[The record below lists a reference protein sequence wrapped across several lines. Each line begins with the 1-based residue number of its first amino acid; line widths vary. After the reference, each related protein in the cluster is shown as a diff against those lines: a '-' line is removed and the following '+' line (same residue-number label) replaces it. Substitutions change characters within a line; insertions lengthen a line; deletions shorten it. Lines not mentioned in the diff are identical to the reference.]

1 MFKKNLKKVITLV
14 LVASMM
20 VSAAAGCG
28 KKGDDEGTTP
38 TAAPTQAATDNTEK
52 PNTGNTDNTE
62 TPDTGNTETPGTTTE
77 PTTAP
82 EPELVI
88 EDFGDADY
96 VFKDSVSTLAS
107 NWNPHTYQTTDD
119 SYPGDFLRVGLYSFI
134 FNDELNP
141 VEGKDPYA
149 GYKIVPEMAAEMPI
163 DVTEAMK
170 TAHPE
175 FGIPAD
181 ATEGYAYEIKL
192 NPLATWEDGTPI
204 NADTYVY
211 SMKELFDPLM
221 KNYRASDYMDSSFV
235 IANAKNYYYQGTT
248 DYMDNGVNNAF
259 AMADLTKG
267 DDGQYLAPN
276 GNKMYIGLNIALDW
290 CGGNTLKD
298 YVDAYG
304 TGYFDVTN
312 WDALVAMMDENGLI
326 PLNDENLALFTPVT
340 TGNPAWG
347 ETDADLPNYFVEAK
361 EYAADYDFANVG
373 ILKNDDYSITIVLG
387 KSLVGFNLLYN
398 LTGNWIVYQ
407 PYYDACKSQIGET
420 GAWATTYNTSVET
433 TMSYGPYK
441 MTQFQ
446 TDKSMRF
453 ERNEKWYGYTDGK
466 HIYVDPVDGLVYP
479 MYQTTAIDTQ
489 VVAEA
494 ATRKLMFLKGQLMG
508 YGLQTEDFA
517 EYRDSE
523 YTYVTP
529 SETIFFFIF
538 NGYMDAIQIREGKK
552 AQADGTFVTDFD
564 QTKYD
569 LETMTLTSFRQAV
582 AVTYDKEALCTAV
595 SPARSGGYGLI
606 GNNYIYDPDTGAKYR
621 DTDQAKQA
629 LCDFYSVDVSKFASL
644 DDAVDSITGYDE
656 VAAKALYKQAYDEAL
671 AAGFITD
678 ADGDGVSDQ
687 TVEITY
693 ASSASSAFI
702 TKTLD
707 YLNAKM
713 NEVTAGTPFAG
724 KIMFKESAP
733 LGNDW
738 STKLK
743 DGMAD
748 TCLAGWSGSALDPF
762 GLTDLYTN
770 PAYQYDAKWFNAST
784 VDVTMDVNT
793 AGVDAPA
800 KVETVTMNLK
810 QWSDALNG
818 AAVEVN
824 GKTYNFG
831 SGMADVETR
840 LNILAKIEST
850 VLGTYD
856 YIPMLQDA
864 GMSLLSQQVFY
875 VIEDYNP
882 ILGRGGITYM
892 KYNYDEKAWADY
904 VSSQP
909 NGELSY

>member
-1 MFKKNLKKVITLV
+1 MFKKNLKKAITLV

-28 KKGDDEGTTP
+28 KKGEDEVTP
-38 TAAPTQAATDNTEK
+38 TVAPTQAATDNTEK
-52 PNTGNTDNTE
+52 PGTE

-96 VFKDSVSTLAS
+96 VYKDSVSTLAS

-119 SYPGDFLRVGLYSFI
+119 SYPADFLRVGLYSFI

-141 VEGKDPYA
+141 VEGKEAYE
-149 GYKIVPEMAAEMPI
+149 GYVIVPEMAAAMPV
-163 DVTEAMK
+163 DVTEKIKAE
-170 TAHPE
+170 HPE
-175 FGIPAD
+175 FNIPKD
-181 ATEGYAYEIKL
+181 ATEGYAYVIDL
-192 NPLATWEDGTPI
+192 NPLAKWEDGTPI

-211 SMKELFDPLM
+211 SMKELFDPQM
-221 KNYRASDYMDSSFV
+221 KNYRASDYMDSDFV
-235 IANAKNYYYQGTT
+235 IANAKNYYYQGTESY
-248 DYMDNGVNNAF
+248 DAIGV
-259 AMADLTKG
+259 KISE
-267 DDGQYLAPN
+267 YLAEGKAVEDIYVDMSFWGVTAPDGTN
-276 GNKMYIGLNIALDW
+276 YALATDDTMVRDEAIPE
-290 CGGNTLKD
+290 GQPED
-298 YVDAYG
+298 YVSAKYLYDTYLGPGCPYESYSSAYLC
-304 TGYFDVTN
+304 TKTSY
-312 WDALVAMMDENGLI
+312 
-326 PLNDENLALFTPVT
+326 
-340 TGNPAWG
+340 
-347 ETDADLPNYFVEAK
+347 ADN
-361 EYAADYDFANVG
+361 YDFANVG
-373 ILKNDDYSITIVLG
+373 IMKTGDYQITLVLG
-387 KSLVGFNLLYN
+387 KALAGFMLHYN
-398 LTGNWIVYQ
+398 LTSNWIVYQ

-420 GAWATTYNTSVET
+420 GAWSTTYNTSVET

-441 MTQFQ
+441 LTQYQ
-446 TDKSMRF
+446 TDKAMRF
-453 ERNEKWYGYTDGK
+453 ERNENWYGYTDGK
-466 HIYVDPVDGLVYP
+466 HIYVDPVDGLTYP

-494 ATRKLMFLKGQLMG
+494 ATRKLMFLKGQLMD
-508 YGLQTEDFA
+508 YGLQTEDFD
-517 EYRDSE
+517 EYRSSE

-552 AQADGTFVTDFD
+552 AQEDGTFVTDFD

-606 GNNYIYDPDTGAKYR
+606 GTNYIYDPETGAKYR

-656 VAAKALYKQAYDEAL
+656 TAAKALYKQAFDEAI
-671 AAGFITD
+671 AAGYITD
-678 ADGDGVSDQ
+678 ADGDGISDQ

-707 YLNAKM
+707 YLNKKM

-733 LGNDW
+733 LGNEW

-743 DGMAD
+743 SGMAD
-748 TCLAGWSGSALDPF
+748 TCLAGWSGSALNPF
-762 GLTDLYTN
+762 GLTELYTN
-770 PAYQYDAKWFNAST
+770 PAQQYDAKWFNSSS
-784 VDVTMDVNT
+784 VDITMDVNT
-793 AGVDAPA
+793 AGIDNAA
-800 KVETVTMNLK
+800 KVETVTMTLK

-818 AAVEVN
+818 ATIEI
-824 GKTYNFG
+824 GDKSYNFG
-831 SGMADVETR
+831 DGIADVETR

-850 VLGTYD
+850 VLMTYN

-875 VIEDYNP
+875 VIEEYNP
-882 ILGRGGITYM
+882 ILGRGGIAYM

-904 VSSQP
+904 VNSQP
-909 NGELSY
+909 DGTLSY